1 MTEGAKPMGSNRPYL
16 LRALNEW
23 ICDNGMTPYLLVDA
37 AREGVQVPASVVKD
51 GRVVLNIAPRA
62 VAHLVIDNREVRF
75 MARFGGVSQSVLVPV
90 TAVLAIYAQET
101 GQGMML
107 PEDGAL
113 LPDDSPEPP
122 AGPDGGGESPRRS
135 HLRVVK

>member
-1 MTEGAKPMGSNRPYL
+1 MGSNRPYL

-37 AREGVQVPASVVKD
+37 AREGVQVPPSVVKD

-113 LPDDSPEPP
+113 LPDEGPEPP
-122 AGPDGGGESPRRS
+122 SGPDAGGEPPRRS